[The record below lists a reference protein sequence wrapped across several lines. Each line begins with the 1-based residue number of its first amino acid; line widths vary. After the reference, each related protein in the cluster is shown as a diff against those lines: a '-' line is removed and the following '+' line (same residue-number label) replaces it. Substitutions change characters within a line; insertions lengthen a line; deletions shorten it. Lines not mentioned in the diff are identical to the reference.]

1 MSASLLQACWAGAVT
16 LALYAFYCYWEA
28 GRADLAASFRHFVPG
43 LPGAPRADLAGAS
56 YRARARWAG
65 MGGVVLALGCLSSV
79 L

>member
-1 MSASLLQACWAGAVT
+1 MAIAVT

-28 GRADLAASFRHFVPG
+28 GRADFAASFRHPVPG
-43 LPGAPRADLAGAS
+43 LQRSPHHAFGGAS

-65 MGGVVLALGCLSSV
+65 LGAVLLVLGCLASV